1 MKDFLRDDQAGCQAG
16 GQSGDLSEGKGLV
29 KGVTKKIF
37 RCHGEKKD
45 GRVSGLEFQGP
56 VLPKILA

>member
-1 MKDFLRDDQAGCQAG
+1 MGWLEAGQTG
-16 GQSGDLSEGKGLV
+16 GQASGRSEGLLEGKGLV
-29 KGVTKKIF
+29 KGVTEKIF